1 MPGSGR
7 VWAARQGLDEVG
19 ERLLAST
26 WESAQAMRLALE
38 DGVAPTNPEIDAGI
52 SEPRVEVYPILLEV
66 VDPGSLDAGILRL
79 ARGVLRDVEPARYAD
94 HVIDGFEA
102 DRQGGHGPN
111 ALVLAQVDE
120 REFVTVTVWSD
131 WQHVEVATGASIRDP
146 IRTKRGADLVSF
158 VAEHYELLVDLTR
171 S

>member
-1 MPGSGR
+1 MRASRSRVSRPTPSSGR
-7 VWAARQGLDEVG
+7 SWTPDRWRQ
-19 ERLLAST
+19 AS
-26 WESAQAMRLALE
+26 SASRA
-38 DGVAPTNPEIDAGI
+38 D
-52 SEPRVEVYPILLEV
+52 
-66 VDPGSLDAGILRL
+66 
-79 ARGVLRDVEPARYAD
+79 VLRDVEPARYAER
-94 HVIDGFEA
+94 VIDGFEA

-111 ALVLAQVDE
+111 ALVLAQVGE

>member
-1 MPGSGR
+1 MIPNFT
-7 VWAARQGLDEVG
+7 VEYTGLKGEPTSPEV
-19 ERLLAST
+19 
-26 WESAQAMRLALE
+26 
-38 DGVAPTNPEIDAGI
+38 DAGI
-52 SEPRVEVYPILLEV
+52 SEPRVETYPILRAV
-66 VDPGSLDAGILRL
+66 VDPGALETGILRL
-79 ARGVLRDVEPARYAD
+79 ARGVLRDVEPARYAER
-94 HVIDGFEA
+94 VIDGFEA

-111 ALVLAQVDE
+111 ALVLAHVGE
-120 REFVTVTVWSD
+120 RAFVTVTVWSD